1 MGIFVQKF
9 LTILSA
15 ASTNGYVPRAYD
27 YRRAKLKFFSGASP
41 SVGATRFLPP
51 SVLIC
56 GGVTDSIAT
65 AKVFDWG
72 EVKDLRYFQ
81 SSGKSQVFN

>member
-1 MGIFVQKF
+1 MIIGGPNLNFSQ
-9 LTILSA
+9 
-15 ASTNGYVPRAYD
+15 VPP
-27 YRRAKLKFFSGASP
+27 P

-81 SSGKSQVFN
+81 ASGKSQVFN